1 MNTERI
7 KELKE
12 ILENMKNRQ
21 KEQKQ
26 LEDFFEW
33 NHGKGIPLRAELQ
46 AREECQKEIEM
57 LKERIELLKEQI
69 WNYETLDDCTIVAD
83 KGEFKAI
90 EETK

>member
-1 MNTERI
+1 MNTDRI

-12 ILENMKNRQ
+12 KINEMR
-21 KEQKQ
+21 EQFKDPRYPDYFKLQ
-26 LEDFFEW
+26 T
-33 NHGKGIPLRAELQ
+33 ELQ
-46 AREECQKEIEM
+46 AREECQKEIDM